1 MRISGTINKMEHTVD
16 LRKFDQAYALAP
28 AVELFDRVPDGRYQ
42 TTIENVELI
51 TTRTTGNPMLKW
63 KLRISG
69 PKFANRILWKNSVI
83 TDNSLSRVKTELRI
97 CGYGLDKLSPL
108 EGRLLQFQG
117 LELEVTK
124 KSREGGPDDVFFEK
138 NISVVAA
145 EVHDELPF

>member
-1 MRISGTINKMEHTVD
+1 MRIFGTINKMEHTVD

-51 TTRTTGNPMLKW
+51 TTKTTGNPMLKW

-83 TDNSLSRVKTELRI
+83 TDNSLSRVKTELRL

-117 LELEVTK
+117 LEMEVTK

-138 NISVVAA
+138 NISVVTT

>member
-1 MRISGTINKMEHTVD
+1 MRIFGTINKMEHTVD

-51 TTRTTGNPMLKW
+51 TTKTTGNPMLKW

-83 TDNSLSRVKTELRI
+83 TDNSLSRVKTELRL

-117 LELEVTK
+117 LEMEVTK

-138 NISVVAA
+138 NISVVTA

>member
-1 MRISGTINKMEHTVD
+1 MEHTVD
-16 LRKFDQAYALAP
+16 LRKFDQAFALAP

-42 TTIENVELI
+42 TTIENVELM
-51 TTRTTGNPMLKW
+51 TTKTTGNPMLKW

-83 TDNSLSRVKTELRI
+83 TDNSLSRVKTELRL

-117 LELEVTK
+117 LEMEVTK

-138 NISVVAA
+138 NISVVTT

>member
-1 MRISGTINKMEHTVD
+1 MEHTVD
-16 LRKFDQAYALAP
+16 LQKFDQAYALAP

-51 TTRTTGNPMLKW
+51 TTKTTGNPMLKW

-69 PKFANRILWKNSVI
+69 PKFANRILWKNTVI

-124 KSREGGPDDVFFEK
+124 KSREGAPDDVFFEK
-138 NISVVAA
+138 NISVNL

>member
-1 MRISGTINKMEHTVD
+1 MEHTVD

-51 TTRTTGNPMLKW
+51 TTKTTGNPMLKW

-83 TDNSLSRVKTELRI
+83 TDNSLSRVKTELRL

-117 LELEVTK
+117 LEMEVTK

-138 NISVVAA
+138 NISVVTT

>member
-1 MRISGTINKMEHTVD
+1 MRIFGTINKMEHTVD

-51 TTRTTGNPMLKW
+51 TTKTTGNPMLKW